1 MSVTWYAIPAKKTFF
16 RSRGSYCSNS
26 LRSHALCTQ
35 SPNLDRAWK
44 FLVINLRHAFS
55 QAFISRTIQKYRLTA
70 KQVSPGH
77 LRSAGPASCLKHS
90 NFSKFSV
97 SAEFVAT
104 TSLCSSQ
111 NQLFYESDF
120 IFKVGSL

>member
-1 MSVTWYAIPAKKTFF
+1 MSVTWYAIPAKKIFI
-16 RSRGSYCSNS
+16 RIHGSYCSNS

-44 FLVINLRHAFS
+44 FLVINLHHAFF
-55 QAFISRTIQKYRLTA
+55 QAFISRKIQKYRLTA

-97 SAEFVAT
+97 SAEIVT
-104 TSLCSSQ
+104 PTSLCSSQ
-111 NQLFYESDF
+111 NQLFYDCD
-120 IFKVGSL
+120 INFKGGPL